1 MKTQQDIALM
11 MLYLHSKQC
20 EMWSKFIQEEM
31 KVIHEFKFRI
41 NQLYASSRAVVNYS
55 EKIMKADDYETSAEI
70 SDSLYKMA
78 QLPNEKIQEL
88 SNIMEEFIN
97 KNLKQ

>member
-1 MKTQQDIALM
+1 
-11 MLYLHSKQC
+11 
-20 EMWSKFIQEEM
+20 
-31 KVIHEFKFRI
+31 
-41 NQLYASSRAVVNYS
+41 VVNYS